1 MVLNVAIALT
11 TKPLACGKLS
21 IATNITQSIKSKFIA
36 SYKILFKFLSPHQRT
51 PLHWAAR
58 GGHVDTVTF
67 FLEQGVDIN
76 IKDKDGVSERD
87 YTADCK
93 LVVKI

>member
-1 MVLNVAIALT
+1 M
-11 TKPLACGKLS
+11 
-21 IATNITQSIKSKFIA
+21 
-36 SYKILFKFLSPHQRT
+36 T

-58 GGHVDTVTF
+58 EGHVGTITF
-67 FLEQGVDIN
+67 FLEQGIDIN
-76 IKDKDGVSERD
+76 IKDEDGVSEQD